1 LERGVL
7 VNWPFAAYSAG
18 KDNRSI
24 DRGALAEVE
33 AMNQGTKRL
42 LYWTP
47 RILCLLFAAFLSI
60 FALDVFSEDYSF
72 WETVVALIMH
82 LVPTFVVLIVLA
94 ISWRWEWVGA
104 VIFSTLGVLYIVM
117 AWGRFPL
124 SVYFVISGP
133 LFVVAGLFLANWI
146 LRGRLRPSA

>member
-1 LERGVL
+1 
-7 VNWPFAAYSAG
+7 
-18 KDNRSI
+18 
-24 DRGALAEVE
+24 
-33 AMNQGTKRL
+33 
-42 LYWTP
+42 
-47 RILCLLFAAFLSI
+47 
-60 FALDVFSEDYSF
+60 
-72 WETVVALIMH
+72 
-82 LVPTFVVLIVLA
+82 VPTFVVLIVLA